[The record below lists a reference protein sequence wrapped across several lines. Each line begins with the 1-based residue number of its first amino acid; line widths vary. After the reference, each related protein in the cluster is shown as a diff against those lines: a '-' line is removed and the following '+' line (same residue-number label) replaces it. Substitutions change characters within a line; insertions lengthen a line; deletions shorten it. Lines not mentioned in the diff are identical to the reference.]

1 MKTIKEMKEN
11 HLMNL
16 NTLMVQKDMKDMK
29 IMKNIKKI
37 PLTPLTILITLTPL
51 MVKKKVE
58 ASLMIKVEVK
68 IKKLTCQFPEP
79 VRNPCLLLF
88 LQNV

>member
-29 IMKNIKKI
+29 IMKKI

-51 MVKKKVE
+51 MVKKKFE